1 MGLGTW
7 LLAWG
12 IFTLYMTVV
21 ATRINGVLLAVF
33 TVLSLTFVLLTAGAL
48 GGNANIGQIGG
59 YAGLVTAAL
68 AWYGSMAGVANNTW
82 KKAKLPTFP
91 FSA

>member
-1 MGLGTW
+1 MIGGPVGARARPHPWWTP
-7 LLAWG
+7 
-12 IFTLYMTVV
+12 V
-21 ATRINGVLLAVF
+21 RVLLAVF